1 MASKDEFA
9 HYCAELLAPLG
20 TVRVR
25 RMFGGHGLYIDEL
38 FVAIVA
44 GETLYLKADPETAP
58 AFEAAGGRPFSY
70 EARGRRTSLGFWT
83 PPVEAMD
90 SPGLMTPW
98 ARLALGAALR
108 ARAGKAKGKR
118 TRLGA

>member
-25 RMFGGHGLYIDEL
+25 RMFGGHGLYVDEL

-44 GETLYLKADPETAP
+44 GETLYLKADAQAAPE
-58 AFEAAGGRPFSY
+58 FEAAGGRPFSY
-70 EARGRRTSLGFWT
+70 EVRGKGRTSLGFWT

-90 SPGLMTPW
+90 SPGLMAPW
-98 ARLALGAALR
+98 ARLAVGAALR
-108 ARAGKAKGKR
+108 ARAGKPKAR
-118 TRLGA
+118 RSR